1 MLLGGEPLSGCKD
14 AVYSVNM
21 NNFALITL
29 NITLVLLLHVLLH
42 VFSRSSYIQQPHTYA
57 TLLHNLIFMKLL
69 DSLSHSLSL
78 SFSLVAKVFP
88 SYLLSI
94 FDFLRTFSCW
104 PLSFHLPS
112 TLIISLFLSNFSI
125 SGPKNPWGF
134 QSNLLYI
141 SVFSLLFF
149 VIILKK
155 IWFLVSSN
163 SLCGRFQ

>member
-1 MLLGGEPLSGCKD
+1 
-14 AVYSVNM
+14 M

-69 DSLSHSLSL
+69 DSLSL

-94 FDFLRTFSCW
+94 FDFLRTFSC
-104 PLSFHLPS
+104 LTSFFPSSS
-112 TLIISLFLSNFSI
+112 TLVISLFLSNFSI

-141 SVFSLLFF
+141 SVFSLLFLLLSKKNLIF
-149 VIILKK
+149 SVFQFSLWPIPVKVARLKIK
-155 IWFLVSSN
+155 
-163 SLCGRFQ
+163 

>member
-1 MLLGGEPLSGCKD
+1 MLLGGEPLSVCKD

-29 NITLVLLLHVLLH
+29 NITLALLLHVLLH

-69 DSLSHSLSL
+69 DSLTLCLSLSL
-78 SFSLVAKVFP
+78 WLPRFFHPIFSL
-88 SYLLSI
+88 SSI
-94 FDFLRTFSCW
+94 FFAHSLVW

-141 SVFSLLFF
+141 SVFSLLFLLLS
-149 VIILKK
+149 LKK
-155 IWFLVSSN
+155 SDF
-163 SLCGRFQ
+163 